1 MIPHTE
7 WERLEL
13 LKEIECG
20 DKVVIPT
27 SLEHAKFML
36 MVAQAYI
43 NEDKERM
50 MNYLKKDHTK

>member
-1 MIPHTE
+1 MTMIPHTD

-27 SLEHAKFML
+27 SIEHAEFMIK
-36 MVAQAYI
+36 VAQAYI
-43 NEDKERM
+43 KEDKQRM
-50 MNYLKKDHTK
+50 WETMK

>member
-27 SLEHAKFML
+27 SLEHAEFMVR
-36 MVAQAYI
+36 VAQAYI
-43 NEDKERM
+43 NQNKQEMWEA
-50 MNYLKKDHTK
+50 LQQ